1 MQDSFGKGPEV
12 TKLTE
17 LVLSGKKNIPFKQF
31 VGNSQLLDEKGL
43 VYLMKRLHFNIFLF
57 YKQAGH
63 AGLLHIEWAG
73 AY

>member
-17 LVLSGKKNIPFKQF
+17 LELPGKKNIPFKQF

-57 YKQAGH
+57 
-63 AGLLHIEWAG
+63 
-73 AY
+73 